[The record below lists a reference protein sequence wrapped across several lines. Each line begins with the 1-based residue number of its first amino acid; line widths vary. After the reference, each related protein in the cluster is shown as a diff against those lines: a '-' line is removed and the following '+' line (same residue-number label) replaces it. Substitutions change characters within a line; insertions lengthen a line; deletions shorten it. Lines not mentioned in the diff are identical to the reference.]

1 MKYDQPDH
9 SLFDRTSFD
18 RIAEQ
23 AKSQRA
29 TFMRKN
35 PMNMLIMGGFIGAA
49 CAIGLVLIP
58 MFGVAGPGKDA
69 IAKLESQTA
78 NRTSNA
84 TAQIEKI
91 NALLENINS
100 IGPNTAREITQ
111 LIHQPSYDCNLVPC
125 SSALQRRNYVAR
137 SKLEALLAK
146 KTLPD
151 EAKFDATSRE
161 PTKIVDRLK

>member
-1 MKYDQPDH
+1 MTYDQPDH

-35 PMNMLIMGGFIGAA
+35 PMNMVIMGGFIVVA
-49 CAIGLVLIP
+49 CAIGLGLIP
-58 MFGVAGPGKDA
+58 MFGVAGPGKDT

-91 NALLENINS
+91 SALLENINS
-100 IGPNTAREITQ
+100 IGPNTAREIAQ

-125 SSALQRRNYVAR
+125 SSALQRRNYLAR
-137 SKLEALLAK
+137 SKLETLLAK

-151 EAKFDATSRE
+151 EATFHATSRE

>member
-1 MKYDQPDH
+1 MKFDQPTH

-35 PMNMLIMGGFIGAA
+35 PLNMLIMGGFIVAA
-49 CAIGLVLIP
+49 CAIGFVLSP
-58 MFGVAGPGKDA
+58 MLGVTGPGKEA
-69 IAKLESQTA
+69 IAKLESQSA
-78 NRTSNA
+78 SRTSNA

-100 IGPNTAREITQ
+100 IAPNTAREITQ

-137 SKLEALLAK
+137 SQLEALLAK

-151 EAKFDATSRE
+151 ENSIHATSHE